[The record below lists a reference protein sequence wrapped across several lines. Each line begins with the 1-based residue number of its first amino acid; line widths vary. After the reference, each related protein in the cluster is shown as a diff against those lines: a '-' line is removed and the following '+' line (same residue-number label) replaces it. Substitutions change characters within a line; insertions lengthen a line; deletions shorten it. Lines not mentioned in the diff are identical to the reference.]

1 MLPLPTAG
9 EEILLT
15 FANVAVVT
23 QSNGCVTRPAQAD
36 DRSRTVTL
44 TDATRT
50 VTLDGLGAAT
60 GLITTD
66 VPVRTTVAVTT
77 LVKGEVLTQTVVLV
91 PEPQAQL
98 QRGAASARPSPRVLL
113 ITALLILPLLC

>member
-50 VTLDGLGAAT
+50 VTLDGLNAAT
-60 GLITTD
+60 GLIMTD

-77 LVKGEVLTQTVVLV
+77 LVKGEILTQTVVLV

-98 QRGAASARPSPRVLL
+98 QRGAASAHSSHVLL